1 MFLILYVIFVWQ
13 LLLSFVRGAWQPTA
27 AENPHGPRSLVGFS
41 PWGRQVWDAAEPLST
56 ALILCT
62 QLICS
67 RLVSELVWALLYD
80 LVTFYHFREIN
91 SSVLGLWMESKS
103 KNKKP
108 FKCEYTVVYESIIL
122 KTFKNIS
129 Q

>member
-1 MFLILYVIFVWQ
+1 M
-13 LLLSFVRGAWQPTA
+13 
-27 AENPHGPRSLVGFS
+27 GFS
-41 PWGRQVWDAAEPLST
+41 LWGRQVWDAAEPLST

-91 SSVLGLWMESKS
+91 SSVAYEWKVKVKTKS
-103 KNKKP
+103 PLN
-108 FKCEYTVVYESIIL
+108 VNIL
-122 KTFKNIS
+122 LCMKASF
-129 Q
+129 